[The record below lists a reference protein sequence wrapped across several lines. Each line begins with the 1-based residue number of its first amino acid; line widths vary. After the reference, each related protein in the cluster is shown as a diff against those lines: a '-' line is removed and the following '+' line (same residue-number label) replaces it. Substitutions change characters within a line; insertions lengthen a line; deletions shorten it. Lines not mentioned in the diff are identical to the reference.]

1 MYKWEEIGRA
11 ELRRVIC
18 LYSVEEWVEALEE

>member
-1 MYKWEEIGRA
+1 MPGFQRELDQTGGVRA

-18 LYSVEEWVEALEE
+18 VFN